1 MIEANIFR
9 IRIGMF
15 NNIVGRI
22 AQPNRGKKL
31 KRSQGF
37 RNQKHLMMYLSTL
50 LAVVLILLISSV
62 QLENSTP
69 KFRQRAEFRQ
79 KVIQIQSQGRIQ
91 TEGAQI
97 QTQGISSVQLQF
109 QQLNSDIRQNSDRR
123 LSKFSHKAEK

>member
-37 RNQKHLMMYLSTL
+37 RNQNHLMMYLSTL
-50 LAVVLILLISSV
+50 LAVVLILLISSA

-69 KFRQRAEFRQ
+69 KFRHKAEFRQ
-79 KVIQIQSQGRIQ
+79 KQ
-91 TEGAQI
+91 
-97 QTQGISSVQLQF
+97 
-109 QQLNSDIRQNSDRR
+109 
-123 LSKFSHKAEK
+123 